1 MELPVTDPD
10 LETTLLTLVADADTA
25 AFERLYGLMSPR
37 VFGLVLRVLRD
48 RHQAE
53 EVTQEVFLETWTHAV
68 QYDAARGSA
77 AAWMLR
83 LAHGR
88 AVDRVRAA
96 AASGA
101 RDLRV
106 GIRDFGVVESPEE
119 LVAARL
125 DHAGVERAL
134 AELPESQ
141 RRAIILTHLAG
152 YTQVEVAEMLD
163 VPLGTVKTRV
173 REGLGKMRRRLEAAA

>member
-1 MELPVTDPD
+1 MHEPEV
-10 LETTLLTLVADADTA
+10 ESTLLTLVATGDTA

-48 RHQAE
+48 RHQSE
-53 EVTQEVFLETWTHAV
+53 EVTQEVFLEVWR
-68 QYDAARGSA
+68 DAAQFESTRGSA

-83 LAHGR
+83 LAHSR

-106 GIRDFGVVESPEE
+106 GIRDLAVVESPEE
-119 LVAARL
+119 LVASRL
-125 DHAGVERAL
+125 DSAAVERAL
-134 AELPESQ
+134 ATLPDAQ

-152 YTQVEVAEMLD
+152 YTQAEAAQMLHI
-163 VPLGTVKTRV
+163 PLGTVKTRV
-173 REGLGKMRRRLEAAA
+173 REGLVRMRRQLDVA